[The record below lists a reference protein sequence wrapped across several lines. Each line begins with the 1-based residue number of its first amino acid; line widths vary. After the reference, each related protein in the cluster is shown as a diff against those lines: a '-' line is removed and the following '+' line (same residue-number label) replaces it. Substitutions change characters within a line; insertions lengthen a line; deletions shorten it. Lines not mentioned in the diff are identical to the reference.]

1 MEDKII
7 DIIYD
12 LIKDKNLYNYDN
24 DEDLKN
30 VEIKVFTNILGNK
43 VMSLKI
49 ENTEYLVSCEAI
61 WRGNNEK
68 DSTL

>member
-30 VEIKVFTNILGNK
+30 VNIKVFTNILGNK

-49 ENTEYLVSCEAI
+49 ENSEYLVSCEEI
-61 WRGNNEK
+61 WRGSNV
-68 DSTL
+68 

>member
-30 VEIKVFTNILGNK
+30 VKIEVFTNILGNK

-49 ENTEYLVSCEAI
+49 ENTEYLVSCEEV

>member
-30 VEIKVFTNILGNK
+30 VKIEVFTNILGDK
-43 VMSLKI
+43 VMSLNI
-49 ENTEYLVSCEAI
+49 GNTMYLVSCEKM
-61 WRGNNEK
+61 WM
-68 DSTL
+68 DSNV

>member
-24 DEDLKN
+24 DKDLKN
-30 VEIKVFTNILGNK
+30 VKIEVFTNILGDK

-49 ENTEYLVSCEAI
+49 GNSEYLVGCEKV
-61 WRGNNEK
+61 WSGSNV
-68 DSTL
+68 

>member
-61 WRGNNEK
+61 WRGSNV
-68 DSTL
+68 

>member
-30 VEIKVFTNILGNK
+30 VKIEVFTNILGNK
-43 VMSLKI
+43 VMSLRI
-49 ENTEYLVSCEAI
+49 GNSEYLVNCEEI

>member
-7 DIIYD
+7 DIIYY

-30 VEIKVFTNILGNK
+30 VKIKVFTNILGNK
-43 VMSLKI
+43 VMSLRI
-49 ENTEYLVSCEAI
+49 GNTEYLVSCEEI
-61 WRGNNEK
+61 WRGSNV
-68 DSTL
+68 

>member
-30 VEIKVFTNILGNK
+30 VKIKVFTNILGNK

-49 ENTEYLVSCEAI
+49 GNSEYLVSCEEI
-61 WRGNNEK
+61 WRGSNV
-68 DSTL
+68 

>member
-30 VEIKVFTNILGNK
+30 VKIEVFTNILGNK
-43 VMSLKI
+43 VMSLRI
-49 ENTEYLVSCEAI
+49 GNTEYLVSCEAI
-61 WRGNNEK
+61 WMGNNAK
-68 DSTL
+68 N

>member
-30 VEIKVFTNILGNK
+30 VDIRVFTNILEDK
-43 VMSLKI
+43 VMSLNI
-49 ENTEYLVSCEAI
+49 ENSEYLVSCTEV
-61 WRGNNEK
+61 WRGNNV
-68 DSTL
+68 

>member
-30 VEIKVFTNILGNK
+30 VDIRVFTNILGDK
-43 VMSLKI
+43 VMSLNI
-49 ENTEYLVSCEAI
+49 GNSEYLVSCKEV
-61 WRGNNEK
+61 WRGNNV
-68 DSTL
+68 

>member
-30 VEIKVFTNILGNK
+30 IKIKVFTNILGDK
-43 VMSLKI
+43 VMSLNI
-49 ENTEYLVSCEAI
+49 GNTMYLVSCEKI
-61 WRGNNEK
+61 WR
-68 DSTL
+68 DSNV

>member
-49 ENTEYLVSCEAI
+49 KNSEYLVSCEEI
-61 WRGNNEK
+61 WRGSNEK

>member
-30 VEIKVFTNILGNK
+30 VDIKVFTNILGDK

-49 ENTEYLVSCEAI
+49 GNSEYLVSCEEI
-61 WRGNNEK
+61 WRGNSEK

>member
-30 VEIKVFTNILGNK
+30 VDIRVFTNILGDK
-43 VMSLKI
+43 VMSLNI
-49 ENTEYLVSCEAI
+49 GNSEYLVSCKEV
-61 WRGNNEK
+61 WRGNNG
-68 DSTL
+68 

>member
-30 VEIKVFTNILGNK
+30 VKIEVFTNILGNK
-43 VMSLKI
+43 VVSLKI
-49 ENTEYLVSCEAI
+49 ENTEYLVSCEEI
-61 WRGNNEK
+61 WRGSNV
-68 DSTL
+68 

>member
-24 DEDLKN
+24 DKDLKN
-30 VEIKVFTNILGNK
+30 VKIKVFTNILGDK
-43 VMSLKI
+43 VMSLNI
-49 ENTEYLVSCEAI
+49 GNTMYLVSCEKI
-61 WRGNNEK
+61 WR
-68 DSTL
+68 DSNV

>member
-24 DEDLKN
+24 DKDLKD
-30 VEIKVFTNILGNK
+30 VKIKVFTNILGDK
-43 VMSLKI
+43 VMSLNVG
-49 ENTEYLVSCEAI
+49 NTMYLVSCEKI
-61 WRGNNEK
+61 WRDNNE
-68 DSTL
+68 

>member
-24 DEDLKN
+24 DKDLKN
-30 VEIKVFTNILGNK
+30 VKIEVFTNILGDK
-43 VMSLKI
+43 VMSLNIGNSK
-49 ENTEYLVSCEAI
+49 YLVSCEEI
-61 WRGNNEK
+61 WRGSNV
-68 DSTL
+68 

>member
-30 VEIKVFTNILGNK
+30 VKIEVFTNILGNK

-49 ENTEYLVSCEAI
+49 ENSEYLVSCEEI
-61 WRGNNEK
+61 WRGSNV
-68 DSTL
+68 

>member
-30 VEIKVFTNILGNK
+30 VDIRVFTNILGDK
-43 VMSLKI
+43 VMSLRI
-49 ENTEYLVSCEAI
+49 GNSEYLVSCEEI
-61 WRGNNEK
+61 WRGSNV
-68 DSTL
+68 

>member
-30 VEIKVFTNILGNK
+30 VNIKVFTNILGNK

-49 ENTEYLVSCEAI
+49 ENTEYLVSCEEI
-61 WRGNNEK
+61 WRGSNEK

>member
-30 VEIKVFTNILGNK
+30 VKIRVFTNILGDK
-43 VMSLKI
+43 VMSLNI
-49 ENTEYLVSCEAI
+49 GNSEYLVSCEEI
-61 WRGNNEK
+61 WR
-68 DSTL
+68 DSNV

>member
-30 VEIKVFTNILGNK
+30 VKIEVFTNILGDK
-43 VMSLKI
+43 VMSLNI
-49 ENTEYLVSCEAI
+49 GNSEYPVSCEEI
-61 WRGNNEK
+61 WRGSSAKN
-68 DSTL
+68 

>member
-49 ENTEYLVSCEAI
+49 GNSEYLVSCEAI
-61 WRGNNEK
+61 WRGSNV
-68 DSTL
+68 

>member
-30 VEIKVFTNILGNK
+30 VEIKVFTNILGDK

-49 ENTEYLVSCEAI
+49 GNSEYLVSCEAI
-61 WRGNNEK
+61 WGGSNV
-68 DSTL
+68 

>member
-30 VEIKVFTNILGNK
+30 VKIRVFTNILGDK
-43 VMSLKI
+43 VMSLNI
-49 ENTEYLVSCEAI
+49 GNTMYLVSCEKI
-61 WRGNNEK
+61 WRGSSAKN
-68 DSTL
+68 

>member
-30 VEIKVFTNILGNK
+30 VKIEVFTNILGDK
-43 VMSLKI
+43 VMSLNI
-49 ENTEYLVSCEAI
+49 GNSEYLVSCEEI
-61 WRGNNEK
+61 WRGSNEK

>member
-49 ENTEYLVSCEAI
+49 ENSEYLVSCEEI
-61 WRGNNEK
+61 WRGSNVKN
-68 DSTL
+68 

>member
-12 LIKDKNLYNYDN
+12 VIKDKNLYNYDN

-30 VEIKVFTNILGNK
+30 VKIDIFTNVLGNK
-43 VMSLKI
+43 VMSFKI
-49 ENTEYLVSCEAI
+49 KNSTYLICCEEI
-61 WRGNNEK
+61 WRDNNV
-68 DSTL
+68 

>member
-30 VEIKVFTNILGNK
+30 VKIRVFTNILGDK
-43 VMSLKI
+43 VMSLNI
-49 ENTEYLVSCEAI
+49 GNTEYLVSCEKI
-61 WRGNNEK
+61 WRGSNV
-68 DSTL
+68 

>member
-61 WRGNNEK
+61 WR
-68 DSTL
+68 DSNV

>member
-30 VEIKVFTNILGNK
+30 VNIKVFTNILGNK

-49 ENTEYLVSCEAI
+49 GNSEYLVSCEEI
-61 WRGNNEK
+61 WRGSNV
-68 DSTL
+68 

>member
-30 VEIKVFTNILGNK
+30 VEIKVFTNILGDK

-49 ENTEYLVSCEAI
+49 ENSEYLVSCKEI
-61 WRGNNEK
+61 WRGSNV
-68 DSTL
+68 

>member
-30 VEIKVFTNILGNK
+30 VKIRVFTNILGDK
-43 VMSLKI
+43 VMSLNI
-49 ENTEYLVSCEAI
+49 GNTEYLVSCEEI
-61 WRGNNEK
+61 WRGSSAKN
-68 DSTL
+68 

>member
-30 VEIKVFTNILGNK
+30 VKIEVFTNILGNK

-49 ENTEYLVSCEAI
+49 ENTEYLVSCEEI
-61 WRGNNEK
+61 WRDNNV
-68 DSTL
+68 

>member
-24 DEDLKN
+24 NEDLKN
-30 VEIKVFTNILGNK
+30 VKIEVFTNILGDK
-43 VMSLKI
+43 VMSLNIGNSK
-49 ENTEYLVSCEAI
+49 YLVSCEKL
-61 WRGNNEK
+61 WR
-68 DSTL
+68 DSNV

>member
-24 DEDLKN
+24 DKDLKN
-30 VEIKVFTNILGNK
+30 VNIKVFTNILGNK

-49 ENTEYLVSCEAI
+49 GNSEYLVSCEEI
-61 WRGNNEK
+61 WRGSNV
-68 DSTL
+68 